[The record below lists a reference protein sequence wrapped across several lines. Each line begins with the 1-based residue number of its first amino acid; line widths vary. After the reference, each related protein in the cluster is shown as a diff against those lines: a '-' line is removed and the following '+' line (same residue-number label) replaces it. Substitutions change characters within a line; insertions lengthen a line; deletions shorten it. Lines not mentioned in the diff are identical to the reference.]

1 MSAGL
6 GDRLSGPTPGAASRT
21 LAALF
26 AAVQRRRLA
35 RAVAGTLEPRL
46 VVVASPSF
54 GGAGKTPVVAFLAR
68 RLADRGLRVAILG
81 HGHRG
86 RATHP
91 RTATGDARAD
101 GDEATELG
109 RALPGVPLW
118 LGRDR
123 VATLAHALADAE
135 VVVMDSGLGAPGIR
149 PGVCVLVEDATLPPG
164 VFPAGYGRFRAEDVP
179 RVDLRWRHKVDEPGA
194 ASGPADVESV
204 WAAMCVRGPDGG
216 ERSVTSLSEGRWVAL
231 SGIAR
236 PGSFHAALRRAGA
249 EVVERR
255 VFGDHA
261 EFPTRSLVLPAGLRG
276 ITTAK
281 DAARMPP
288 GHGWHVLEGG
298 VQVVGGAAAVSA
310 LLDRLV
316 SRGAVAR

>member
-6 GDRLSGPTPGAASRT
+6 ADHASRT
-21 LAALF
+21 VAALF

-35 RAVAGTLEPRL
+35 RAVAGALEPRL

-54 GGAGKTPVVAFLAR
+54 GGAGKTPIVAYLAR
-68 RLADRGLRVAILG
+68 RLKDRGARVALVG

-86 RATHP
+86 RAIHV
-91 RTATGDARAD
+91 RTAAGDPDAD

-109 RALPGVPLW
+109 RALPGVPIW

-123 VATLAHALADAE
+123 VVAVERALTDAD
-135 VVVMDSGLGAPGIR
+135 VVLMDSGLGARGIR
-149 PGVCVLVEDATLPPG
+149 PGICVLVEDATLPPG
-164 VFPAGYGRFRAEDVP
+164 VFPRGYGRFRAEDVP
-179 RVDLRWRHKVDEPGA
+179 RVDVSWRHKVDEPDALPGK
-194 ASGPADVESV
+194 ADVESV
-204 WAAMCVRGPDGG
+204 WAATNVRCPEGG
-216 ERSVTSLSEGRWVAL
+216 EMPFTWLSEGRWVAL

-236 PGSFHAALRRAGA
+236 PGSFHAALRRCGA
-249 EVVERR
+249 AVVEHR

-261 EFPTRSLVLPAGLRG
+261 VFPAGSMILPEGLRG

-288 GHGWHVLEGG
+288 DHGWHVLEGG
-298 VQVVGGAAAVSA
+298 VRVVAGEAEVSA
-310 LLDRLV
+310 LVDRLATL
-316 SRGAVAR
+316 RGATR

>member
-1 MSAGL
+1 MSSSLA
-6 GDRLSGPTPGAASRT
+6 DRLSRPDPGAASRA
-21 LAALF
+21 LAALV

-35 RAVAGTLEPRL
+35 RAVAGALEPRL
-46 VVVASPSF
+46 VLVASPTF

-68 RLADRGLRVAILG
+68 RLLDRGIRVAILG

-86 RATHP
+86 SVTHT
-91 RTATGDARAD
+91 RTAAGDPVAD
-101 GDEATELG
+101 GDEATELR
-109 RALPGVPLW
+109 RALPDVPLW

-123 VATLAHALADAE
+123 AAVLERALDMAE
-135 VVVMDSGLGAPGIR
+135 VVVMDSGLGARGIR
-149 PGVCVLVEDATLPPG
+149 PGVCVLVEDATLPQR

-194 ASGPADVESV
+194 SAGVADVESV
-204 WAAMCVRGPDGG
+204 WAATRVRSADGG
-216 ERSVTSLSEGRWVAL
+216 VMPVEALADGRWVAL

-236 PGSFHAALRRAGA
+236 PGSFHAALARAGA
-249 EVVERR
+249 AVVECR

-261 EFPTRSLVLPAGLRG
+261 DFPASSWVLPPGLRG

-281 DAARMPP
+281 DAARMPV

-298 VQVVGGAAAVSA
+298 VRVVRGEGAVTA
-310 LLDRLV
+310 LVDRL
-316 SRGAVAR
+316 GALAAGDR